1 MMNGVKFFF
10 MILSMA
16 DIAVMNQAKLNN
28 VREISK
34 ETPESLLLNKLYSI
48 IVSKTANQYWLL
60 CLKVSK
66 IIFIW
71 SMPKHNG

>member
-48 IVSKTANQYWLL
+48 IVSKTANQY
-60 CLKVSK
+60 
-66 IIFIW
+66 
-71 SMPKHNG
+71 